1 MTLAADFEFT
11 ALREAKNYR
20 KAIIR
25 EFQHFLRGRVL
36 EIGAGIG
43 QITAVLASQP
53 DVEQVLAVEPEQS
66 FVERFDRSSPKI
78 QVLHGTA
85 SHVGSRD
92 WNVILSVNVLEHIE
106 HDSAE
111 LCRYRELLA
120 PRSGFLCMLVPACPE
135 LYSPLDRDFGH
146 FRRYQT
152 GELDAKMEETGFAV
166 ERQFYFNKVG
176 VLAWW
181 LGNTLFGQRTI
192 TVWQL
197 KLYNVLTPIFRL
209 LDRLLPT
216 TGLSTVVVARKKS

>member
-53 DVEQVLAVEPEQS
+53 DVEQDLAVEPEQS

-135 LYSPLDRDFGH
+135 L
-146 FRRYQT
+146 
-152 GELDAKMEETGFAV
+152 
-166 ERQFYFNKVG
+166 
-176 VLAWW
+176 
-181 LGNTLFGQRTI
+181 
-192 TVWQL
+192 
-197 KLYNVLTPIFRL
+197 
-209 LDRLLPT
+209 
-216 TGLSTVVVARKKS
+216 